1 MNHSKINTYFR
12 FIKGKTMKLTKLI
25 ITLSL
30 SIMMFLSFNTTA
42 EDSDNYKVSTDDEIS
57 ITVFNEPDLSV
68 NKTKIGT
75 NGSISIPLIGQI
87 NVKGLSVTDIEKKI
101 TTLLLDGYLKK
112 PNVSVTITEYR
123 PFYIN
128 GEVKRPGSY
137 PYRKDLTIEK
147 AITLAGGFTERAS
160 KTSISLVGELDKRFV
175 KAVSLKDTVKPGDVI
190 TISESFF

>member
-1 MNHSKINTYFR
+1 
-12 FIKGKTMKLTKLI
+12 MKLTKLI
-25 ITLSL
+25 MTLSL
-30 SIMMFLSFNTTA
+30 SIMMFLSFNATA
-42 EDSDNYKVSTDDEIS
+42 EDNDNYKVSTDDEIS
-57 ITVFNEPDLSV
+57 ITVFNEPDLSI
-68 NKTKIGT
+68 KQIRIGT

-87 NVKGLSVTDIEKKI
+87 EVKGLSIPQIEAKI
-101 TTLLLDGYLKK
+101 TNLLLDGYLKK
-112 PNVSVTITEYR
+112 PNVSVIITEYR

-128 GEVKRPGSY
+128 GEVKKPGSY

-160 KTSISLVGELDKRFV
+160 KSAISLVGEVDKRFV

>member
-1 MNHSKINTYFR
+1 
-12 FIKGKTMKLTKLI
+12 MKLTKLI
-25 ITLSL
+25 FTLSM
-30 SIMMFLSFNTTA
+30 SIMMFLSFNTYA
-42 EDSDNYKVSTDDEIS
+42 EETDNYKVSTDDEIS
-57 ITVFNEPDLSV
+57 ITVFNEPDLSID
-68 NKTKIGT
+68 KTKIGA
-75 NGSISIPLIGQI
+75 NGSISVPLIGQI
-87 NVKGLSVTDIEKKI
+87 DVKGLSVPEIESKI

-128 GEVKRPGSY
+128 GEVKKPGSY
-137 PYRKDLTIEK
+137 PYRKGLTIEK

-160 KTSISLVGELDKRFV
+160 KSAISLVGEVDKRFV

>member
-1 MNHSKINTYFR
+1 
-12 FIKGKTMKLTKLI
+12 MKLTKLI

-42 EDSDNYKVSTDDEIS
+42 EDSENYKVSTDDEIS

-101 TTLLLDGYLKK
+101 TTLLLNGYLKK

>member
-1 MNHSKINTYFR
+1 
-12 FIKGKTMKLTKLI
+12 MKPTKLI
-25 ITLSL
+25 FTLLMSL
-30 SIMMFLSFNTTA
+30 MMFLSFNTSA
-42 EDSDNYKVSTDDEIS
+42 EETDNYKVSTDDEIS
-57 ITVFNEPDLSV
+57 VIVFNEPDLSISE
-68 NKTKIGT
+68 TKIGA

-87 NVKGLSVTDIEKKI
+87 DVKGLSVTEIESKI
-101 TTLLLDGYLKK
+101 TNLLLDGYLKK

-128 GEVKRPGSY
+128 GEVKKPGSY

-160 KTSISLVGELDKRFV
+160 KSAISLVGEVDKRFV

>member
-1 MNHSKINTYFR
+1 
-12 FIKGKTMKLTKLI
+12 MKLSSHLSKFIFTLYMSVI
-25 ITLSL
+25 IL
-30 SIMMFLSFNTTA
+30 LSFNVSA
-42 EDSDNYKVSTDDEIS
+42 EEADNYKVSTDDEIS
-57 ITVFNEPDLSV
+57 ITVFNEPDLNV

-75 NGSISIPLIGQI
+75 NGSVSIPLIGQI
-87 NVKGLSVTDIEKKI
+87 NIKGLSVTEIESKI

-128 GEVKRPGSY
+128 GEVKKPGSY
-137 PYRKDLTIEK
+137 PYRKGLTIEK

-160 KTSISLVGELDKRFV
+160 KSAISLVGEVDKRFV
-175 KAVSLKDTVKPGDVI
+175 KAVALTDTVKPGDVI